1 MIYEVIYDL
10 CWVSIRKHRNEWIIY
25 TLVIYINV
33 YANDG
38 RIFHK
43 FRFWFV
49 SWYFNCQMFS
59 NEWNH
64 MFQQRYVIHSDM
76 PIQRFGKTVQELF
89 HLSQYECTWNQF
101 KSLGIWF
108 RLFDYI
114 NFLLSQTGKNVS
126 QTN

>member
-1 MIYEVIYDL
+1 
-10 CWVSIRKHRNEWIIY
+10 
-25 TLVIYINV
+25 
-33 YANDG
+33 
-38 RIFHK
+38 
-43 FRFWFV
+43 
-49 SWYFNCQMFS
+49 MFS

-76 PIQRFGKTVQELF
+76 PIQRFGKSVQELF